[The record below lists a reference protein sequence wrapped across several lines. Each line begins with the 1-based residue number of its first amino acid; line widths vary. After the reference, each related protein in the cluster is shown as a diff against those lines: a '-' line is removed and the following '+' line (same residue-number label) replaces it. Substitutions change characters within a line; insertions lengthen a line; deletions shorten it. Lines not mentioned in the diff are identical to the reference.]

1 MKRALLLS
9 VSILLMIII
18 FGTVGF
24 MITEP
29 TVKND
34 LETAFWLTMV
44 TVTTVGYGDYYPTT
58 TISRAIAVIV
68 MVAGI
73 GAIIYTLTNI
83 FQLAVTANLRSELG
97 IAERRTRMKDHY
109 IVCGYGNVGREVTF
123 HLKCRGES
131 FVVIERDRL
140 KVESLVDKGVPV
152 IQGDAE
158 DDDTLKRANVL
169 NAKGLITVMRD
180 SQNLVTIIAA
190 KGLNP
195 NLIIVSEVEEDKNII
210 KLQRVGADNIINCH
224 EMGAR
229 IMVDQ
234 VRHAFVDPVCEVE
247 LTSSTKKHEYIY
259 QNMKLG
265 FCCQECLEAFKTH
278 PERFIAHRK
287 GMDIN
292 CEIGNKL

>member
-9 VSILLMIII
+9 ITLLFVVVI

-24 MITEP
+24 TLTEP
-29 TVKND
+29 SVDHD
-34 LETAFWLTMV
+34 LGLGFWLTIV
-44 TVTTVGYGDYYPTT
+44 TMTTVGYGDYYPTVP
-58 TISRAIAVIV
+58 IARGIAVVV
-68 MVAGI
+68 MVAGV
-73 GAIIYTLTNI
+73 GAVIYTFTTF
-83 FQLAVTANLRSELG
+83 FQLVVTANLRSELG
-97 IAERRTRMKDHY
+97 LPVRRTRMKDHY

-158 DDDTLKRANVL
+158 DDDTLKRANVAE
-169 NAKGLITVMRD
+169 AKGLITVMRD

-195 NLIIVSEVEEDKNII
+195 KLIVVSEVEEDKNII

-259 QNMKLG
+259 KEMKLG
-265 FCCQECLEAFKTH
+265 FCCQECLEAFKQH

-292 CEIGNKL
+292 CEIGNNR

>member
-1 MKRALLLS
+1 MKRALYLS
-9 VSILLMIII
+9 ISILFMIII

-29 TVKND
+29 TVDKD

-44 TVTTVGYGDYYPTT
+44 TVATVGYGDFYPTT
-58 TISRAIAVIV
+58 TISRGIGVIV

-158 DDDTLKRANVL
+158 DDDTLKRANVAE
-169 NAKGLITVMRD
+169 AKGLITVMRD

-195 NLIIVSEVEEDKNII
+195 KLIVVSEVEEDKNII

-234 VRHAFVDPVCEVE
+234 VRHAFVDPVY
-247 LTSSTKKHEYIY
+247 KD
-259 QNMKLG
+259 MKLG
-265 FCCQECLEAFKTH
+265 FCCQECLEAFKQH

-292 CEIGNKL
+292 CEIGNNR